1 MYKFSFSIVIMMFA
15 IVSCQ
20 IGMKREI
27 ATTRRQLMPEVK
39 IWSVDALEKV
49 FEDAQPKIDNSCIKI
64 EAVRNEYVSGQGVF
78 RCDEQHLMGAR
89 VDVEPLIH
97 QETGYRIEP
106 VNTRFVGFVP
116 VRDNTP
122 KTPVE
127 HLVRVVPKETF
138 GTRFPDP
145 LLEESSMHVRKGIS
159 QPIWLTVKI
168 PADAPAGEY
177 QSAMTVHSRN
187 TPDAKL
193 DIRLTVYP
201 VTLPEARTLKVTN
214 WFNLGAIA
222 GYHGAEMFDER
233 FFQMLQRYALFMAEH
248 RQNVVLTSLS
258 SLIEFGAGSDER
270 LKFDFTRFDRFVELF
285 KEAGVIGFIEGGH
298 LGGRKGDWN
307 EGFVVNIRQVRNGQV
322 ISGSADAGSAEA
334 EEFLSQFLPA
344 LQEHLKSK
352 GWLDIY
358 YQHLAD
364 EPVSANAD
372 SYNCI
377 VDAVRRYAPSLKLI
391 EANMCEKIEH
401 LDVWVPLLNGLG
413 EKYEFYKSRQE
424 AGQEV
429 WFYTCLAPTGTYANR
444 LIDYPLLKVRLLH
457 WLNFH
462 YNTTGYLHWGLNFW
476 GVPNPF
482 TDVERVH
489 TPNMCLPPGDAGIV
503 YPGPKG
509 PLSSLRFEAMRD
521 GIEDYELFM
530 LLAQRDEAKAK
541 AISGS
546 IIRGFNEYELNVNKF
561 NQARRQLLKE
571 TVGVE

>member
-1 MYKFSFSIVIMMFA
+1 MEMN
-15 IVSCQ
+15 
-20 IGMKREI
+20 REI
-27 ATTRRQLMPEVK
+27 ATTRRQVMAEIK
-39 IWSVDALEKV
+39 IWSVDALTKV
-49 FEDAQPKIDNSCIKI
+49 FEDTQPEIDNNCIKI

-97 QETGYRIEP
+97 KEMGYRIEP

-116 VRDNTP
+116 VRDNTTN
-122 KTPVE
+122 TPSE
-127 HLVRVVPKETF
+127 HLVRIAPA
-138 GTRFPDP
+138 RFPDP
-145 LLEESSMHVRKGIS
+145 LLEENSLHVRKGIS

-168 PADAPAGEY
+168 PSDAPAGEY
-177 QSAMTVHSRN
+177 QSTMTVHSQN

-201 VTLPEARTLKVTN
+201 VTLPETRTLKVTN
-214 WFNLGAIA
+214 WFNLDAIA
-222 GYHGAEMFDER
+222 GYHDAEIFDER
-233 FFQMLQRYALFMAEH
+233 FFQMLQRYARFMAEH
-248 RQNVVLTSLS
+248 RQNVVLTPLF
-258 SLIEFGAGSDER
+258 SLIDIGVGVEER

-298 LGGRKGDWN
+298 LGGRKGGWY
-307 EGFVVNIRQVRNGQV
+307 EGFVVNVRKVRNGQV

-344 LQEHLKSK
+344 LQEHLKAK

-364 EPVSANAD
+364 EPVVTNAD

-413 EKYEFYKSRQE
+413 ENYEFYKSRQK

-489 TPNMCLPPGDAGIV
+489 APNMCLPPGDAGIV

-530 LLAQRDEAKAK
+530 LLAQHDEAKAK

-546 IIRGFNEYELNVNKF
+546 IIRGFNDYELNVNKF